1 MDPGR
6 ANLANHEHNIRVT
19 RRIICREHTRLIHT
33 RGGWWWWWWHLTIY
47 TIWMSF
53 FVRRKSW
60 KKSNAEKNCAKANLT
75 ADDVLQKN
83 IAKKKYKKK
92 SYCRHF
98 PARSGPE
105 QCNNQKSSFV
115 VCTWPG
121 SRKHK
126 IKVSCLYFFPGQK
139 VFIPKMCCPPR
150 PPPPNKTE

>member
-1 MDPGR
+1 
-6 ANLANHEHNIRVT
+6 
-19 RRIICREHTRLIHT
+19 
-33 RGGWWWWWWHLTIY
+33 
-47 TIWMSF
+47 MSF

-139 VFIPKMCCPPR
+139 VFIPKMCCPP
-150 PPPPNKTE
+150 PPPPKQNRVRMSTIVFDWFFLNHVSLCMTTKFA